1 MGKKKKRIVS
11 FEEKE
16 AVLDMLYDLFKDGC
30 PIPIYED
37 WIFDGADYL
46 PTNYRDT
53 LLASLE
59 KYDVDVI
66 HAAIGND
73 RNFVLEF
80 IKILPEPTPIY
91 RVHDINTTI
100 EIWLLGNRKL
110 AEDCVAEIVQSK
122 FATEPTPYDDIE
134 RKLDRAKE
142 KLINLKKRS
151 SAPDEDT
158 EIYELEN
165 RVQELTEQ
173 FEETIRDYE
182 DFENNGYAIEEYT
195 SYDEIIEKGFPHI
208 SSFEARKDE
217 EKRWAEDGL
226 VYNPHIKLNKI

>member
-37 WIFDGADYL
+37 WIFDGANYL

-59 KYDVDVI
+59 NYDVDVI

-80 IKILPEPTPIY
+80 IKIFPESTPIY

-122 FATEPTPYDDIE
+122 FATEPTPYDYIE
-134 RKLDRAKE
+134 RKLKRAKE
-142 KLINLKKRS
+142 ELINLKKRS
-151 SAPDEDT
+151 SVSDEDA
-158 EIYELEN
+158 EIYTLEN
-165 RVQELTEQ
+165 RVQELTERLD
-173 FEETIRDYE
+173 ETIREYE
-182 DFENNGYAIEEYT
+182 DFENNGYAIEEYI
-195 SYDEIIEKGFPHI
+195 SYDEIIEKGFPNLSI
-208 SSFEARKDE
+208 EEE

-226 VYNPHIKLNKI
+226 IYNPHIKLNKI